1 MAKVVKLTT
10 AYVENDL
17 RLMVNSKGGT
27 YKTMENEGV
36 ILQLSD
42 YI

>member
-1 MAKVVKLTT
+1 MAKVVKLTP

-17 RLMVNSKGGT
+17 RLMVNRNGGT
-27 YKTMENEGV
+27 YNTMKSEGV

-42 YI
+42 YL